1 MPAEKVEEKLPKL
14 YALVKKPLAKR
25 EIDLDDEDIEIPLD
39 EKGATCGVAF
49 VKMANEE
56 QAR

>member
-56 QAR
+56 